1 MNQSYTHTFQVLKR
15 VGLILNPLREIL
27 LIIIP
32 YVNSVL
38 VKYKDL

>member
-1 MNQSYTHTFQVLKR
+1 MSQSYTFQVLKKVR
-15 VGLILNPLREIL
+15 SILNPLREIL

-38 VKYKDL
+38 IKYKDL